1 MNVGD
6 ERTRGLP
13 VIDIAAPS
21 GIYEGTRAMTV
32 QSYAETNSKLGSSFE
47 LSALFENAAQGAP
60 AKAIF
65 LTGSKPVI
73 FKDRSFGYTG
83 TAIKADIFKEPTYT
97 GGTALGIQNTNDIN
111 PNATTVTI
119 LQGATITDDG
129 TKFASTAYLLGG
141 TRNQSKGNASQS
153 LASEYILKPNTAYLL
168 AVESLDDSTQ
178 DIAVHN
184 GWFEGEPDLP
194 LA

>member
-1 MNVGD
+1 MSIRNTLLEESSFNSTSALNGD
-6 ERTRGLP
+6 
-13 VIDIAAPS
+13 
-21 GIYEGTRAMTV
+21 RAFTV
-32 QSYAETNSKLGSSFE
+32 QSYNEVNSKKGQSFE
-47 LSALFENAAQGAP
+47 LSALFEDAAQGTP

-83 TAIKADIFKEPTYT
+83 TAIKADIFRGPTYT
-97 GGTALGIQNTNDIN
+97 GGSALDIQNTNDIS
-111 PNATTVTI
+111 PVATTVTI
-119 LQGATITDDG
+119 LQGATVTDDG
-129 TKFASTAYLLGG
+129 VKFASTAYLLGG

-168 AVESLDDSTQ
+168 MVESLDSSSQ

-184 GWFEGEPDLP
+184 GWFEGEPDIS
-194 LA
+194 